1 MLFAVRNET
10 SFKMDPYCFFT
21 DEDSELYLSGVRKI
35 DVQDFATRYEGWIL
49 SKLPGQ
55 TLLLS

>member
-1 MLFAVRNET
+1 
-10 SFKMDPYCFFT
+10 MDPYCFFT